1 MVGRP
6 KSGLTVS
13 AMVSFEKTV
22 SSDPANLAPVRKEV
36 EAFLATAGIADAG
49 IANVGLCLNE
59 AMANIIRH
67 AYRGAE
73 DRPIKVGAAVE
84 NGRVTITLRDWGNGR
99 DPSTC
104 CGNNDPLTPGGLGL
118 NCLRRLM
125 DEVTFTPQPDGMLL
139 TLSCNGARCA
149 ASTNQ
154 S

>member
-6 KSGLTVS
+6 AGGLTVS

-22 SSDPANLAPVRKEV
+22 TSDPANLAPVRKDV
-36 EAFLATAGIADAG
+36 EAFLAGAGIADAG